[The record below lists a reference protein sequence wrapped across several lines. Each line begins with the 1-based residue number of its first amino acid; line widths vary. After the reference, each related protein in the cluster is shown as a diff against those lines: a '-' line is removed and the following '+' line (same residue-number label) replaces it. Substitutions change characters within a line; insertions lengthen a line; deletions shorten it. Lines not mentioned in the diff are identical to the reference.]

1 MNNRADQQAANQG
14 CERVITRSCAGT
26 EVHVA
31 IFHEKTSRGL
41 KVAAFVDLDQDTGNY
56 LMLQNVP
63 MVLQNNIDRWN
74 EIHQEL
80 LALGVQLAT
89 MPPANLICVPTAVR
103 L

>member
-14 CERVITRSCAGT
+14 CERVVSRSCEDT
-26 EVHVA
+26 EVHIA
-31 IFHEKTSRGL
+31 IFHEKISHRL

-80 LALGVQLAT
+80 LVIGVQLAT
-89 MPPANLICVPTAVR
+89 MPPANLICAPTSVR